1 MKSSKKN
8 RMSSSSCQ
16 KKLGI
21 TLLCGLLGISGA
33 ITPYEPLLAEISGT
47 VSGGTYVVG
56 PEKVV
61 KNGDTI
67 TLSSATISGVT
78 FTGDMTIGNLT
89 ATDTQVNGPLDVTGQ
104 TTTNGITN
112 TGNIATTTLG
122 TTGNANVG
130 GALTTHG
137 ITNTGPLS
145 SADGNA
151 SLSVANGG
159 TSLGVTNAGGQLN
172 GITSNT
178 GQTRIAG
185 GDSGQSTVTLDNTGV
200 HMANNGAPSRVT
212 GVANG
217 VNDNDAVNM
226 NQLNTLSKKAYSGI
240 AQVGALASIPEPKS
254 GQCYSI
260 GMGVGAYGGQGAVA
274 FGGKAYVNDNI
285 TVGAGLGIS
294 SGSPSA
300 MAAGASFSW

>member
-1 MKSSKKN
+1 MKTSKKISVC
-8 RMSSSSCQ
+8 RSSCQ
-16 KKLGI
+16 KKFGMALF
-21 TLLCGLLGISGA
+21 CGLLSITGA
-33 ITPYEPLLAEISGT
+33 ITPGEQLLADISGI
-47 VSGGTYVVG
+47 VSGGTYPVG
-56 PEKVV
+56 YEQVL

-67 TLSSATISGVT
+67 TLSVATISGVT

-89 ATDTQVNGPLDVTGQ
+89 ATDTKINGPLDVTGQ

-112 TGNIATTTLG
+112 TGNIATTTLN
-122 TTGNANVG
+122 TTGDANIG
-130 GALTTHG
+130 GTLTTHG
-137 ITNTGPLS
+137 ITNTGPLYS
-145 SADGNA
+145 TDGNA
-151 SLSVANGG
+151 SLAVANGG
-159 TSLGVTNAGGQLN
+159 TSLGVTNAGGHLN

-178 GQTRIAG
+178 GHTQIAG
-185 GDSGQSTVTLDNTGV
+185 GDNSQSTVTVDNRGV
-200 HMANNGAPSRVT
+200 HMANNGAPARVT
-212 GVANG
+212 GVADG
-217 VNDNDAVNM
+217 VNGNDAVNM

-260 GMGVGAYGGQGAVA
+260 GMGVGSYGGQGAIA
-274 FGGKAYVNDNI
+274 FGGKAFVNDNI